1 MLRLCEVEVY
11 VYPYSKNHSLN
22 LLFFK
27 KKNNKENLVDR
38 IQVK

>member
-22 LLFFK
+22 LLFLK
-27 KKNNKENLVDR
+27 KKNKENLVDR
-38 IQVK
+38 IQVE